1 MVRNPAVAGMFYPGD
16 ERGLKKE
23 LSKFISFNENKKRVI
38 GLISPHAGYVYS
50 GGCAGKGFSMVEIP
64 NTVIILGVNHRG
76 VGYSFAVDGND
87 SWKTPL
93 GDASVNIELRS
104 KLLEDSEIFRL
115 DSIAGR
121 DEHSLEVQVPF
132 IQYQN
137 PDAKILPI
145 TISSNSFK
153 DLKTGGIEIAKLMNS
168 NKDIMIVASSDM
180 SHYIDAEEAKIMD
193 DKAIEEIL
201 NLNPEGLFKTVFENR
216 ISMCGVCPV
225 VMMLIAA
232 IESGAKKA
240 EIIEYT
246 NSGKITGDFSEVVAY
261 LSMIIY

>member
-16 ERGLKKE
+16 EISLRKE
-23 LSKFISFNENKKRVI
+23 LSKLISLDENKKRVI

-87 SWKTPL
+87 SWETPL
-93 GDASVNIELRS
+93 GDISVNIELRQ
-104 KLLEDSEIFRL
+104 KLLEGSEVFKV

-145 TISSNSFK
+145 TISSNNFE
-153 DLKTGGIEIAKLMNS
+153 DLKTGGIEIAKLINS
-168 NKDIMIVASSDM
+168 NKDIMIVASTDM

-193 DKAIEEIL
+193 GKAIDKIL

-225 VMMLIAA
+225 VMMLISA

-261 LSMIIY
+261 LSMIVY